1 MLGLKCIFTRL
12 QGIRTVIFDEID
24 TGVSGKAAQKIALKL
39 AQIAKHKQILVVTH
53 LVQMA
58 AMGDRHLLISKRT
71 ENGKTF
77 TEVLPLDEKG
87 RIEEIA
93 RILGGVDV
101 TDAMRNT
108 AAEML
113 RISESMKKNIT

>member
-1 MLGLKCIFTRL
+1 M
-12 QGIRTVIFDEID
+12 
-24 TGVSGKAAQKIALKL
+24 
-39 AQIAKHKQILVVTH
+39 TH